1 MFQFHKGSINTFSG
15 SGVGLFNTGFNSIK
29 VRLIQTYLV
38 NQYEVKKFQFHKG
51 SINTAEVEGN
61 KYKWKTF
68 QFHKGSINTGSI
80 IHSAG
85 LKDVSIP

>member
-51 SINTAEVEGN
+51 SINTFFFDSE
-61 KYKWKTF
+61 KIFSSLF
-68 QFHKGSINTGSI
+68 QFHKGSINT
-80 IHSAG
+80 
-85 LKDVSIP
+85 